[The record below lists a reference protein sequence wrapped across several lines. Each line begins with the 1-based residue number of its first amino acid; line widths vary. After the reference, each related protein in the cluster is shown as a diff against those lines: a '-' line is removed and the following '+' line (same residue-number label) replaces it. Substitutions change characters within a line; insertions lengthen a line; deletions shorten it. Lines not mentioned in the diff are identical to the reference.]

1 MSYSLSKQIAH
12 CYFRAWKCGEL
23 AARSINA
30 ADRQVYGERKQAWL
44 TLARSYEFSERLGQ
58 MLKEM
63 QKQGERSFLLSRNT
77 VTATKL
83 PKCPTCNIEMQ
94 FLASQ
99 PIKQMFVQA
108 TTLFER
114 AFFIC
119 PNCRWL
125 SDQLIAMPSF

>member
-58 MLKEM
+58 MRKEM
-63 QKQGERSFLLSRNT
+63 QKQGERSFSLSRNT

-83 PKCPTCNIEMQ
+83 PNVPLAILKCNFWHRNRLSGCSSKRRRSLSVRSLSARI
-94 FLASQ
+94 AAGS
-99 PIKQMFVQA
+99 A
-108 TTLFER
+108 TNL
-114 AFFIC
+114 
-119 PNCRWL
+119 
-125 SDQLIAMPSF
+125 

>member
-58 MLKEM
+58 MLKRCKSKE
-63 QKQGERSFLLSRNT
+63 SAVF
-77 VTATKL
+77 
-83 PKCPTCNIEMQ
+83 C
-94 FLASQ
+94 
-99 PIKQMFVQA
+99 
-108 TTLFER
+108 
-114 AFFIC
+114 
-119 PNCRWL
+119 
-125 SDQLIAMPSF
+125 

>member
-1 MSYSLSKQIAH
+1 MSYSLSKQTAH

-44 TLARSYEFSERLGQ
+44 TLARRYEFSERLSQ

-63 QKQGERSFLLSRNT
+63 QKQGGRNFSLSRNT

-99 PIKQMFVQA
+99 PIKRMFIQA
-108 TTLFER
+108 TTLYER

-125 SDQLIAMPSF
+125 SDQLIAMPSD